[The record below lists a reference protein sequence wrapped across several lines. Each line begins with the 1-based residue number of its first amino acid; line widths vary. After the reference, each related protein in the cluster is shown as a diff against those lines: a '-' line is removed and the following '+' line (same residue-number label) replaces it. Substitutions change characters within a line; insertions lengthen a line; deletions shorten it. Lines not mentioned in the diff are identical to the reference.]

1 MTKNISNEF
10 LMELKERQQDIMS
23 DAVDSTCRYC
33 IREDCDGCFVQEL
46 KDEAMKEELVA
57 TPWKNFGSVNFLAYG
72 GCLVRRHF
80 TEMPEA
86 QELVFDMFYLSPK
99 YGGDNNVNFAVLCCI
114 DLTVSW
120 LPWKKMFTRCGDDKD
135 AGVPVTELVKKY
147 DPMLLAKNMVLYAG
161 FSNFS
166 PSVCKNGLYNNMH
179 PSNVEDFLVS
189 NDDVVK
195 WLHSLGAENIIDE
208 QKELEETDEPE
219 EPVKTEDTVASESCC
234 ENESL
239 TVGDIVNNSKF
250 DFNANFAVYLC
261 DKDVTW
267 DQAGEPAFSTGVKES
282 ENKVPIEELYDC
294 KVVYMTI
301 SNHDLIIEAAKKEMN
316 NNAVAAYEM
325 TTTEAKEVITEYVF
339 SDYKLESLYPIVDK
353 KFPDTDERNR
363 KLYAES
369 FLTDALQKAVIA
381 LGRNEESSKDCGC

>member
-1 MTKNISNEF
+1 MTENISNEF
-10 LMELKERQQDIMS
+10 LMETKETQQNIMS

-33 IREDCDGCFVQEL
+33 IREDCNGCFVQEL
-46 KDEAMKEELVA
+46 KDEAMKEKLVA
-57 TPWKNFGSVNFLAYG
+57 APWENFGNACFLAYG

-80 TEMPEA
+80 NEEPEIH
-86 QELVFDMFYLSPK
+86 ENVFDVFYLSPK
-99 YGGDNNVNFAVLCCI
+99 YGGNNNVNFVVLCCI
-114 DLTVSW
+114 DLTASW
-120 LPWKKMFTRCGDDKD
+120 LPWERMLKNCKFNKD
-135 AGVPVTELVKKY
+135 AEFSFSELVKKY
-147 DPMLLAKNMVLYAG
+147 NPMILAKEMVIYAG

-166 PSVCKNGLYNNMH
+166 PSVCKNGLYNMY

-195 WLHSLGAENIIDE
+195 WLHSLGAESIIDE
-208 QKELEETDEPE
+208 QEELEETDEPE
-219 EPVKTEDTVASESCC
+219 EPEDTAASESCY
-234 ENESL
+234 EDESL

-250 DFNANFAVYLC
+250 DFNANFAIYLC

-325 TTTEAKEVITEYVF
+325 TTTEAKEIITEYVF

-353 KFPDTDERNR
+353 KFPDADERNR

-381 LGRNEESSKDCGC
+381 LGWNEKSSKDC

>member
-1 MTKNISNEF
+1 MTENISNEF
-10 LMELKERQQDIMS
+10 LMESKERQQDIMS

-33 IREDCDGCFVQEL
+33 IKEDCNGCFVQEL

-57 TPWKNFGSVNFLAYG
+57 APWKNFGGVYFLSYG

-86 QELVFDMFYLSPK
+86 QELVFDVFFLSPNF
-99 YGGDNNVNFAVLCCI
+99 GINGNTNFAALCCI
-114 DLTVSW
+114 NLTSSW
-120 LPWKKMFTRCGDDKD
+120 LPWKKMLEYCGLDED
-135 AGVPVTELVKKY
+135 AKLPVEELVKKH
-147 DPMLLAKNMVLYAG
+147 DSMLLAKNMILYAG
-161 FSNFS
+161 FAKFS
-166 PSVCKNGLYNNMH
+166 PSVCKNGLYNMH
-179 PSNVEDFLVS
+179 PSDTEDFLVS
-189 NDDVVK
+189 NDDLMK
-195 WLHSLGAENIIDE
+195 WLHSLGAGNIIDE
-208 QKELEETDEPE
+208 LNKPE
-219 EPVKTEDTVASESCC
+219 NTAASESYC
-234 ENESL
+234 EDEAL

-250 DFNANFAVYLC
+250 DFNANFAIYLC

-267 DQAGEPAFSTGVKES
+267 DQTGEPVFSTGVKES

-301 SNHDLIIEAAKKEMN
+301 SNHDLIIEAAKKEMS
-316 NNAVAAYEM
+316 NNAVTAYEM

-353 KFPDTDERNR
+353 KFPDADERNR

-369 FLTDALQKAVIA
+369 FLTNALQKAVIV
-381 LGRNEESSKDCGC
+381 LGRNEKSPKDC